1 MSAGHPKLPAGWR
14 PTANVFTIDV
24 EAAAETGGDKFFESL
39 KKDAAKG
46 RKRAEIEK
54 CTIGKANI
62 ERRQNA
68 QDEHQK
74 IRKIVLKLYESKPE
88 LRRASREKLALEV
101 QAVLKRYGIK
111 KSTKAIKRAL
121 PNNARHSRIK
131 RTNDG
136 RTARAL

>member
-1 MSAGHPKLPAGWR
+1 MLRRLPKLEEINFSNRLRRTPR
-14 PTANVFTIDV
+14 R
-24 EAAAETGGDKFFESL
+24 EE
-39 KKDAAKG
+39 
-46 RKRAEIEK
+46 KRAEIEK